1 MASSTSG
8 ARTPREMICRS
19 TMSRRNT
26 AKTVILHPSVATKA
40 IEYAICFKH
49 NMISV
54 NIREIWDPE
63 LPETGLV

>member
-1 MASSTSG
+1 
-8 ARTPREMICRS
+8 
-19 TMSRRNT
+19 
-26 AKTVILHPSVATKA
+26 VATKA

-63 LPETGLV
+63 LPETGLVRELGRVHLS

>member
-1 MASSTSG
+1 
-8 ARTPREMICRS
+8 
-19 TMSRRNT
+19 
-26 AKTVILHPSVATKA
+26 VATKA